1 MIKNLTEKEELQL
14 YRSLLIHLH
23 TCRWT
28 GHHEKVVEIL
38 DAIGRYSYART
49 NSNGD
54 WKQEE
59 EMEIFTLLALK
70 KFVDGSKKDSEESN

>member
-14 YRSLLIHLH
+14 YRDLLIHLH

-28 GHHEKVVEIL
+28 GHHEQVVKIL
-38 DAIGRYSYART
+38 DAIGEYSYART

-59 EMEIFTLLALK
+59 EVAILTLLALK
-70 KFVDGSKKDSEESN
+70 KLVYV

>member
-1 MIKNLTEKEELQL
+1 MKKMTEKEELQL
-14 YRSLLIHLH
+14 YRRLLVHLH

-28 GHHEKVVEIL
+28 GHADKVNEIL
-38 DAIGRYSYART
+38 DAIGKYSYART

-59 EMEIFTLLALK
+59 EQEISTLLNLK
-70 KFVDGSKKDSEESN
+70 KFVE